1 DDLGDFRLVEAG
13 AVEEGGGSHAGDPKS
28 DVRTGNI
35 SAWTLRRE
43 GRFRPK
49 IGRVVRPARAPGWRR
64 TTVTHRSIIA
74 AVPRVS
80 RSRCGGRRAGSIRL
94 IRAAGSS
101 GIVATPW
108 DGACRTRIGARLD
121 AGRRFDGT
129 CGK

>member
-28 DVRTGNI
+28 AVRTGNI

-64 TTVTHRSIIA
+64 TTVTHRSIISA
-74 AVPRVS
+74 WPRVS
-80 RSRCGGRRAGSIRL
+80 RCRCGGGEGGCSPARS
-94 IRAAGSS
+94 AAGRH
-101 GIVATPW
+101 A
-108 DGACRTRIGARLD
+108 
-121 AGRRFDGT
+121 
-129 CGK
+129 